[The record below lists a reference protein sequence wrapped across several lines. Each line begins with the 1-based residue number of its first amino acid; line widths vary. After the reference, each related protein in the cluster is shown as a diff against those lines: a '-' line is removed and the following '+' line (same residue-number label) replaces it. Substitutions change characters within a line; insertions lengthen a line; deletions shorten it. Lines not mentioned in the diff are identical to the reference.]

1 MTTTVLDT
9 KISEVENLMI
19 KIPHDATKFITTLT
33 FQQKVLQQD

>member
-19 KIPHDATKFITTLT
+19 KIPHDAKFITTLT